1 VCPVVLLHG
10 YSDAWRSW
18 DLVLAHLPEYVHAY
32 ALTQRGHGDAD
43 RPEDGYRPEDLA
55 ADAAA
60 FMDAVGLEAAV
71 IVGHSAGTVTAQRL
85 AVDHPERTLGV
96 VLIGGAPTFAGNPA
110 VEELWHIVAGLDD
123 PVDPGFV
130 RMFQE
135 STVTRPVPAAFLDAV
150 IAESR
155 KLPARVWKAALRD
168 PLDAGAPTATGPVAA
183 PTLLVWGDRDE
194 LARRSDQAALVV
206 AIEGTRLVVYEDCG
220 HAPHWEA
227 PERFAADLA
236 TFADSL
242 GGATAA
248 RSAQAV

>member
-1 VCPVVLLHG
+1 
-10 YSDAWRSW
+10 
-18 DLVLAHLPEYVHAY
+18 
-32 ALTQRGHGDAD
+32 
-43 RPEDGYRPEDLA
+43 
-55 ADAAA
+55 
-60 FMDAVGLEAAV
+60 MDAVGLEAAV

-155 KLPARVWKAALRD
+155 KLPAPGSGR
-168 PLDAGAPTATGPVAA
+168 
-183 PTLLVWGDRDE
+183 
-194 LARRSDQAALVV
+194 RRS
-206 AIEGTRLVVYEDCG
+206 
-220 HAPHWEA
+220 
-227 PERFAADLA
+227 A
-236 TFADSL
+236 TCWTPVRRPRPARWRRPRCSS
-242 GGATAA
+242 GATAT
-248 RSAQAV
+248 S